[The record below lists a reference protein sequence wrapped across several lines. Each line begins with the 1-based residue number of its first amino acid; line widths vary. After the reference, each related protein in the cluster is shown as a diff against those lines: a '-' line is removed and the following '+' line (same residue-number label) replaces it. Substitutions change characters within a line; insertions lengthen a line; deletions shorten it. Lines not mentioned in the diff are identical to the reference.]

1 MMIMMVAVIMM
12 VMMMMMTVNDGDVFY
27 DDIDHIVSESV
38 H

>member
-1 MMIMMVAVIMM
+1 MILMVALI
-12 VMMMMMTVNDGDVFY
+12 MMMTVNDGDVFY